1 MTRICKRLR
10 RVLRLSLLFSLPC
23 FLINLAAQGYKEFR
37 PEIEAGRKY
46 RIIIRKLKGKDR

>member
-23 FLINLAAQGYKEFR
+23 FLIDLAAQGYKEFR